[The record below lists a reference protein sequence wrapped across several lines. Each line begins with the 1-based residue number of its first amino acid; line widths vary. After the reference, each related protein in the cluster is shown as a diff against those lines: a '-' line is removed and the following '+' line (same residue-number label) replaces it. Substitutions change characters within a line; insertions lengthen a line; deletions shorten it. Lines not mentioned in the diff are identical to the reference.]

1 MSNPEYFNPFPGL
14 RAFEQ
19 EEEFLFF
26 GREKQV
32 DKLLQKLE
40 KTHFLAVVGASGSGK
55 SSLVKS
61 GLLPS
66 FHSGFV
72 KGVGRG
78 WRIGVFKPGDDPIGN
93 LAECFC
99 GEELINDAESEYS
112 NRPIIETTLRRS
124 EDGINQVIDQFLRSV
139 PENILLVVDQFEEL
153 FRFSKYEKRT
163 HRGERD
169 SVVFINLLL
178 AAIKDLSKRVY
189 IVITMRSDFLGN
201 CTEFRG
207 LPEAINKGQY
217 LIPRL
222 TREEKKLAV
231 TGPIAVGGASI
242 TPRLLTMV
250 LNEVGDNPDQLP
262 ILQHALMRTWDFWT
276 KQDTP
281 DEPIDV
287 WHYEAIGKMESA
299 LSMHADEAY
308 LELANDQERLLC
320 EKMFKALTEIGTNQ
334 GGVRR
339 PTVLKELVELTESTK
354 ERLIPI
360 IDVFRAKGRT
370 FLMPPISVELED
382 NTVIDISHESLMRVW
397 KRLDA
402 WVRAEAESAETYKS
416 ISTAAALYQEGKA
429 GLYRDPELQLATQ
442 WRAKTN
448 PNEAWALRY
457 DPSFVRAMN
466 FLDESEKQYN
476 FEIEQKEK
484 AQKDKVRKAR
494 RINTVLGLAFFVSLI
509 FAVFAVLKSQEATEN
524 LEIAESK
531 KTEAENQRAEA
542 ERQKLEAD
550 NQRILADSA
559 KAVAISAKDEAEKS
573 EANAKEAEKDA
584 LTQKQIAENERAEAQ
599 KQKLEAEN
607 QRILAD
613 SAKADAEK
621 SEANAKDSERVA
633 IIARNKAEDL
643 RNQSDAR
650 TLALEA
656 LNLLNQNRV
665 DSAIKVIVK
674 ADKKNKEGKGP
685 NTFEDLYIASTK
697 AFFYSD
703 SSFNYILREHNSA
716 VRNLAYHPTKD
727 YLLSVED
734 KNDLIVSSISNEK
747 EIGSNRG
754 IEKKL
759 LETLP
764 FRPRVVEFNGN
775 GNLILVGSA
784 TGELVKYQFLDGD
797 PYLKLIA
804 SSNVGGIIQK
814 ISFQVIDG
822 NEYAFIS
829 GTNGLKIY
837 NIKNGFAEIETENL
851 PANLTF
857 VSISNSDFLVGA
869 IGENIVNYKIS
880 LNQEKIKFIAN
891 ESIPLGSKISMI
903 SSVGQRQTCYVGTVD
918 GNVYEL
924 NFSGRAPRRKKIHTF
939 LSDVTALRS
948 FYNDSGPYL
957 IASSLDNTIMFLNL
971 DTPEEKVVINSEAA
985 GSWVYDVV
993 PSFDGKSFFSAGND
1007 KTVRFWFVQTNKIID
1022 ELSKN

>member
-26 GREKQV
+26 GREQQV

-78 WRIGVFKPGDDPIGN
+78 WRIGVFKPGDNPIGN

-99 GEELINDAESEYS
+99 GEELINDIEDEYS

-124 EDGINQVIDQFLRSV
+124 EDGINQVVDQFLRSV

-163 HRGERD
+163 YRGERD

-178 AAIKDLSKRVY
+178 AAIKDISKRVFV
-189 IVITMRSDFLGN
+189 VITMRSDFLGN

-231 TGPIAVGGASI
+231 TGPIAVGGGSI

-262 ILQHALMRTWDFWT
+262 ILQHALMRTWDYWT
-276 KQDTP
+276 KQNTP

-287 WHYEAIGKMESA
+287 KHYEAVGKMQSA

-308 LELANDQERLLC
+308 LELADDEERLLC

-334 GGVRR
+334 GGIRR
-339 PTVLKELVELTESTK
+339 PTVLKELVELTESNK
-354 ERLIPI
+354 ERLISI
-360 IDVFRAKGRT
+360 IEVFRAKGRT
-370 FLMPPISVELED
+370 FLMPPVSVDLD
-382 NTVIDISHESLMRVW
+382 ADTVIDISHESLMRVW

-402 WVRAEAESAETYKS
+402 WVKAEAESADTYKS
-416 ISTAAALYQEGKA
+416 ISTAAALYQEGKG

-442 WRAKTN
+442 WRGKTN

-484 AQKDKVRKAR
+484 AQKNKVKKAR
-494 RINTVLGLAFFVSLI
+494 RINAVLGLAFFVSLI

-550 NQRILADSA
+550 NQRILADLA
-559 KAVAISAKDEAEKS
+559 KADAISAKDEAEI
-573 EANAKEAEKDA
+573 ARDDAKEAEKDA
-584 LTQKQIAENERAEAQ
+584 LTQKQIAENERAEVQ
-599 KQKLEAEN
+599 RQKLEADN

-613 SAKADAEK
+613 LAKADAEK
-621 SEANAKDSERVA
+621 SEANAKDSEREA

-643 RNQSDAR
+643 KNQSDAR

-656 LNLLNQNRV
+656 LNLLNQNKV
-665 DSAIKVIVK
+665 DSARKVIVE

-685 NTFEDLYIASTK
+685 STFEDLYIASLN
-697 AFFYSD
+697 AFYSSD
-703 SSFNYILREHNSA
+703 SSFNHILREHNSA
-716 VRNLAYHPTKD
+716 VRNMAYHPTKD

-734 KNDLIVSSISNEK
+734 KNDLIVSSISTKN
-747 EIGSNRG
+747 G
-754 IEKKL
+754 IELKHV
-759 LETLP
+759 ETLP
-764 FRPRVVEFNGN
+764 FKPRVVEFNEN

-784 TGELVKYQFLDGD
+784 TGELLKYQFSEGD

-804 SSNVGGIIQK
+804 SSNIGGIIQK
-814 ISFQVIDG
+814 ISFQVIDAF
-822 NEYAFIS
+822 EYTFIS

-837 NIKNGFAEIETENL
+837 DMENGLGEIETEGL

-857 VSISNSDFLVGA
+857 VSTFNSDFLVGA

-880 LNQEKIKFIAN
+880 LYEEKIKFIAN

-903 SSVGQRQTCYVGTVD
+903 SSVDKNQTFYVGTVD

-924 NFSGRAPRRKKIHTF
+924 DFSGRVPSRKKIHTF
-939 LSDVTALRS
+939 LSDVTALKS
-948 FYNDSGPYL
+948 FYNGSGPYL
-957 IASSLDNTIMFLNL
+957 IASSLDNTILLMNL
-971 DTPEEKVVINSEAA
+971 DDTQEKVVINSEAS

-993 PSFDGKSFFSAGND
+993 PSFDGESFFSAGND

-1022 ELSKN
+1022 ELSNN